1 MYFLD
6 FREPVSAWTHALWMI
21 LAIPA
26 TILLCKRCGG
36 DLSRCLSFFV
46 FGLSLALCFAGSALF
61 HGVQGSRSTIEIY
74 DRLDHVGIFLLIA
87 GSYTPIA
94 WNLLE
99 HRWRRWVLALA
110 WGTAALGST
119 LYLAYGILPSAL
131 GTTIYLAMGWGALF
145 CYLELTRQMSGR
157 LLFPLMLGG
166 VLYSVGAVINLVHWP
181 VFWVGVFGAH
191 ELFHV
196 LVMAASL
203 SHYLFMLNVVIP
215 ICRAEEFTGS
225 EVVRP
230 ATPIVSGNT
239 SSGRPRSWL
248 FARLQVIHVRSS
260 YDVDHRR

>member
-36 DLSRCLSFFV
+36 DISRRLSFFV
-46 FGLSLALCFAGSALF
+46 FGLSMACCFAGSTLF
-61 HGVQGSRSTIEIY
+61 HGVQGAPSRIEVY

-94 WNLLE
+94 WNLLGLQ
-99 HRWRRWVLALA
+99 WRRWVLALA
-110 WGTAALGST
+110 WGTAILGST

-145 CYLELTRQMSGR
+145 CYLELARQMSGR
-157 LLFPLMLGG
+157 MLFPLMLGG

-196 LVMAASL
+196 FVMAASL

-215 ICRAEEFTGS
+215 ACRAEDFSLTES
-225 EVVRP
+225 IRP
-230 ATPIVSGNT
+230 AAPIASGNPA
-239 SSGRPRSWL
+239 GVHPRPGL
-248 FARLQVIHVRSS
+248 IGRLQVVQVRSS
-260 YDVDHRR
+260 YRR

>member
-36 DLSRCLSFFV
+36 DLSRRLSFFV

-87 GSYTPIA
+87 GSYTPLA

-99 HRWRRWVLALA
+99 LRWRRWVLALA
-110 WGTAALGST
+110 WGTAGLGST
-119 LYLAYGILPSAL
+119 LYLACGILPSAV

-145 CYLELTRQMSGR
+145 CYLELTRHMSSR

-215 ICRAEEFTGS
+215 ICRAEELSGS

-230 ATPIVSGNT
+230 ATPIVSGNN
-239 SSGRPRSWL
+239 SGVRPRSWL
-248 FARLQVIHVRSS
+248 FARLQVIHIRSS